1 MQFPSIRTAQS
12 GSATKMSPAL
22 VTRVLSASEARALPR
37 GTAVGDRHGGC
48 SFTDNVAVVLE
59 ARSTRGWMDVG
70 IGPDRWTVIVID
82 S

>member
-1 MQFPSIRTAQS
+1 MEFPTTRTAQS

-37 GTAVGDRHGGC
+37 GTTVGDRHGGC
-48 SFTDNVAVVLE
+48 SFIDNVAVVLE
-59 ARSTRGWMDVG
+59 SRSTRGWMDIG
-70 IGPDRWTVIVID
+70 IGTDRWTVIVID